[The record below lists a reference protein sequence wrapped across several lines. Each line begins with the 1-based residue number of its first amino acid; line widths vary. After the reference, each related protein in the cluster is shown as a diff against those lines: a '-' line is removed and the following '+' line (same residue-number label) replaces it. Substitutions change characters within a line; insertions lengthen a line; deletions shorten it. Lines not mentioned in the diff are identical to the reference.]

1 MKYQVFV
8 SYRRATGENLA
19 QLLAYRLKEDGYSVF
34 LDVESLRSGKF
45 NTQLFSVIE
54 ECQDFLL
61 VLSEKAL
68 DRCSDPK
75 DWVRLEIEHALKSRK
90 NIVPV
95 LGRGFVFPSNL
106 PFVDDIEYYQG
117 VSANSEYFDAS
128 IDKIESLLVSV
139 PKKTTI
145 KTNGFFELLYNVYQN
160 MITYREAV
168 RKGDVQRI
176 NKESKNLQDSM
187 QRIYLF
193 YEFNQ
198 FSNVEN
204 ASKAKQ
210 IVNLYNLFVDYY
222 GKFISFPMGESRMS
236 VSAQQFAKKAEET
249 FNSLITMIVG
259 FLSEQSNE

>member
-75 DWVRLEIEHALKSRK
+75 DWVRLEIEH
-90 NIVPV
+90 
-95 LGRGFVFPSNL
+95 GRGFVFPSNL

-139 PKKTTI
+139 PQKTTI

-176 NKESKNLQDSM
+176 NEESKNLQDSM

-193 YEFNQ
+193 YELNQ

-210 IVNLYNLFVDYY
+210 IVNFYNLFVEYY
-222 GKFISFPMGESRMS
+222 GKFKSFPMGESRMS

-249 FNSLITMIVG
+249 FNSLITMIVS

>member
-1 MKYQVFV
+1 MEVYYEISSIRQLSQ
-8 SYRRATGENLA
+8 SYRRKPCAIISI
-19 QLLAYRLKEDGYSVF
+19 QIKRRWLLCF

-139 PKKTTI
+139 PKK
-145 KTNGFFELLYNVYQN
+145 
-160 MITYREAV
+160 
-168 RKGDVQRI
+168 QR
-176 NKESKNLQDSM
+176 
-187 QRIYLF
+187 
-193 YEFNQ
+193 
-198 FSNVEN
+198 
-204 ASKAKQ
+204 
-210 IVNLYNLFVDYY
+210 
-222 GKFISFPMGESRMS
+222 
-236 VSAQQFAKKAEET
+236 
-249 FNSLITMIVG
+249 
-259 FLSEQSNE
+259 

>member
-139 PKKTTI
+139 PQKTTI

-176 NKESKNLQDSM
+176 NEESKNLQ
-187 QRIYLF
+187 
-193 YEFNQ
+193 
-198 FSNVEN
+198 
-204 ASKAKQ
+204 AKQ
-210 IVNLYNLFVDYY
+210 IVNFYNLFVEYY
-222 GKFISFPMGESRMS
+222 GKFKSFPMGESRMS

-249 FNSLITMIVG
+249 FNSLITMIVS

>member
-128 IDKIESLLVSV
+128 IDKIESFLVSV

-160 MITYREAV
+160 MITYREDV

-176 NKESKNLQDSM
+176 NEESKNLQDSM

-193 YEFNQ
+193 YELNQ

-249 FNSLITMIVG
+249 FNSLVTMIVS